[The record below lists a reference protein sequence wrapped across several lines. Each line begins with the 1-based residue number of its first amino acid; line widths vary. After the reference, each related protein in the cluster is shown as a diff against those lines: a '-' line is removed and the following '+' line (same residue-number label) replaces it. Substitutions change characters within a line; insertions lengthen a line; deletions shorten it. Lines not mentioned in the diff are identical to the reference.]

1 LARARRADDGRGA
14 DRRRGGP
21 TKLDAQRLGWLRANA
36 LPHTVVTTKHDGPV
50 VAAREACK
58 RALAEGCDLAPGDVV
73 WTSAARGVGIDRLRD
88 PARLWL
94 DLA

>member
-1 LARARRADDGRGA
+1 
-14 DRRRGGP
+14 
-21 TKLDAQRLGWLRANA
+21 
-36 LPHTVVTTKHDGPV
+36 VVTTKHDGPV
-50 VAAREACK
+50 VAAREARK